1 MLKVGGRM
9 KKCQGSSPAYGRLE
23 FYEEVLVYGR
33 SFKHTPV
40 YQGDK
45 SRFEKKYANRRL
57 RRNGKIKHGDLK
69 AGKSK
74 YYKKLNESWHIC
86 DYRTWGE
93 PIWRRESC
101 KNLSDWPEIWRK
113 CYRSK

>member
-1 MLKVGGRM
+1 M
-9 KKCQGSSPAYGRLE
+9 S
-23 FYEEVLVYGR
+23 R

-40 YQGDK
+40 YKGDK
-45 SRFEKKYANRRL
+45 DRSAKKYANRRV
-57 RRNGKIKHGDLK
+57 RRNGKIKHEDLK

-74 YYKKLNESWHIC
+74 HYKKLNESWHIC
-86 DYRTWGE
+86 DYRAWGE

-101 KNLSDWPEIWRK
+101 KNLSNKPELWRK

>member
-1 MLKVGGRM
+1 M
-9 KKCQGSSPAYGRLE
+9 S
-23 FYEEVLVYGR
+23 R

-40 YQGDK
+40 YKGDK
-45 SRFEKKYANRRL
+45 DRSAKKYANRRV
-57 RRNGKIKHGDLK
+57 RRNGKIKHEDLK

-74 YYKKLNESWHIC
+74 HYKKLNESWHIC

-101 KNLSDWPEIWRK
+101 KNLSDWPESRLDLKLDRRK
-113 CYRSK
+113 HIGFEFVLPRIVRRTEIAALDG